1 MPVTGKYTD
10 LDRKSKSLLEEDFSV
25 RDYKGT
31 KKIPLAF
38 VFVDEIDAIGR
49 QTTLLLKRRDSYLH
63 EAEYLATTKS

>member
-1 MPVTGKYTD
+1 
-10 LDRKSKSLLEEDFSV
+10 LQNSLVNLNNDPHC
-25 RDYKGT
+25 KIN

-49 QTTLLLKRRDSYLH
+49 QTTLLLERRDSYLH